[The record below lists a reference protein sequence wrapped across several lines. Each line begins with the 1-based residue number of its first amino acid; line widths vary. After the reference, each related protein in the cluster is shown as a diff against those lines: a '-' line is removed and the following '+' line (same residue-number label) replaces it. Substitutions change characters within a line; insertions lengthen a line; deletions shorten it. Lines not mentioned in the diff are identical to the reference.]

1 MGKVTSGFD
10 KGECMRMTQKRFN
23 RVGGYVYDGDKCI
36 SHFEDVSHRDEIVTL
51 LNELHEENKQLKL
64 DKQHLHQAMS
74 REEVRHKQFK
84 DKVFDLIDKSL
95 EKDKQYYE
103 MTYEDY
109 LNGRIE
115 VLEELKKAMME

>member
-1 MGKVTSGFD
+1 
-10 KGECMRMTQKRFN
+10 MTQKRFN

>member
-1 MGKVTSGFD
+1 MTEKRYGLIYEKEPRGQVVTDNGIPCTA
-10 KGECMRMTQKRFN
+10 KTCCTRLN
-23 RVGGYVYDGDKCI
+23 RL
-36 SHFEDVSHRDEIVTL
+36 E
-51 LNELHEENKQLKL
+51 EENEQLKL

-74 REEVRHKQFK
+74 REEVRHKQFR

-103 MTYEDY
+103 MSYEDY

-115 VLEELKKAMME
+115 ALEELKKELTE